1 MQLNGHILDYWFPLL
16 TLFMKT
22 SSLVRYGGM
31 WASAQSLHIRP
42 LMGKFTVCH
51 ADRGAHADTE
61 GVISALQWLS
71 VFIP

>member
-1 MQLNGHILDYWFPLL
+1 
-16 TLFMKT
+16 MKT

-61 GVISALQWLS
+61 GVISALQ
-71 VFIP
+71 